1 MGFNILALMKT
12 KYLLVLLL
20 CNIYS
25 FSQTEG
31 EYKEDGLVHISSSQ
45 EQDILY
51 GYPDYSEINES
62 AIEWYNK
69 ATKIMYTDTDLAIKY
84 YLKAI
89 EIDPKYIQAYD
100 NIGKSYRML
109 EEYDLAIKFY
119 KKSVE
124 IFPYGNIARG
134 NLAVVYQLLNQ
145 YNNAIYEYKTL
156 IDMQPNDP
164 EGYYGIASIYLSQAQ
179 EVKELE
185 LALINAKKALD
196 LYKKNPPNYIGDSY
210 ALVGI
215 IYYNLGNKQKAKKY
229 IQIAKEKYIK
239 NNFEQVFKDT
249 FPFWMLEELSIE

>member
-1 MGFNILALMKT
+1 MKT
-12 KYLLVLLL
+12 KYLLILLF

-31 EYKEDGLVHISSSQ
+31 EYKKDDVVHISVSQ

-69 ATKIMYTDTDLAIKY
+69 ATKILHTEKDLAIKY

-89 EIDPKYIQAYD
+89 KIDPKFVQAYD
-100 NIGKSYRML
+100 NIGKIYRML
-109 EEYDLAIKFY
+109 EKYDLSIKYY
-119 KKSVE
+119 KKSIK
-124 IFPYGNIARG
+124 IFPSGTVARG
-134 NLAVVYQLLNQ
+134 NLAIVYHRLNQ
-145 YNNAIYEYKTL
+145 FEDAINEYKIL
-156 IDMQPNDP
+156 IDIQPNDP
-164 EGYYGIASIYLSQAQ
+164 EGYYGIARIYSSQ
-179 EVKELE
+179 EVNELE

-196 LYKKNPPNYIGDSY
+196 IYKKNPPNYIGDSY
-210 ALVGI
+210 AQIGI
-215 IYYNLGNKQKAKKY
+215 IYYNLGNKEKAKTY

-249 FPFWMLEELSIE
+249 FPSWLLEELSIE